1 MNTNDIL
8 DAPDKLIKEKPEK
21 WKFASISILMLSCF
35 FFFSIRRSDSTQL
48 IIENT
53 GILIALYFF
62 IKKTKNLN
70 HGQFFLWCN
79 FIVFGSFL
87 IAHLLGYIFGI
98 INYVSFSDFIFT
110 SFKYLLK
117 SILNGYVLGLGVYSA
132 ISLRTGA
139 PIAFAILISGVFT
152 IGIIHN
158 L

>member
-8 DAPDKLIKEKPEK
+8 DAPDKLQEPEK
-21 WKFASISILMLSCF
+21 WKFAIISIFILSCC
-35 FFFSIRRSDSTQL
+35 FFFSITSSITEKL
-48 IIENT
+48 LYENI
-53 GILIALYFF
+53 GILLAIYFF
-62 IKKTKNLN
+62 VKKVKTQNLK

-87 IAHLLGYIFGI
+87 IAHLIGVIFLG
-98 INYVSFSDFIFT
+98 INHISFSDFIFT

-132 ISLRTGA
+132 ILLKAGV
-139 PIAFAILISGVFT
+139 PIAFAILISGFFT
-152 IGIIHN
+152 MSIIHN